1 MNENWNEL
9 EPQNNDDQE
18 ERRLKSWLKRGH
30 ERQFREQMVTGT
42 RLLQARKPQEA
53 LPLLKRAYEIRPN
66 DMDAAL
72 NLSSAYIML
81 GRHKLAVPV
90 LEEAVGQHPDNPR
103 LWINLGAAYL
113 GNPVLASSDAQLRA
127 IMAFQRA
134 LQIDPF
140 APSAAY
146 NIGLI
151 YVDRGEREEAI
162 AAFRLAARSDPGDMD
177 ARRMLRKLEGGA
189 GNLPDRPT
197 N

>member
-18 ERRLKSWLKRGH
+18 ERRLKSWLKHGH
-30 ERQFREQMVTGT
+30 ERQFREQMVMGT
-42 RLLQARKPQEA
+42 RLLQERKPKEA
-53 LPLLKRAYEIRPN
+53 LPLLKRAYEINPN

-90 LEEAVGQHPDNPR
+90 LEGAVEQHPDNPR

-113 GNPVLASSDAQLRA
+113 GNPVLASSDEQLRA
-127 IMAFQRA
+127 IMAFQHA
-134 LQIDPF
+134 LQVDPF

-151 YVDRGEREEAI
+151 YVDRGELNEAI
-162 AAFRLAARSDPGDMD
+162 AAFRLAAKSDPGDMD
-177 ARRMLRKLEGGA
+177 ARRMIRKLEGGA
-189 GNLPDRPT
+189 GELKGPQAN
-197 N
+197 

>member
-1 MNENWNEL
+1 M
-9 EPQNNDDQE
+9 
-18 ERRLKSWLKRGH
+18 KSWLKRGH

-53 LPLLKRAYEIRPN
+53 LPLLKRAYEIRPG

-90 LEEAVGQHPDNPR
+90 LEEAVVQHPDNPR

-113 GNPVLASSDAQLRA
+113 GNPVLASSDEQLRA
-127 IMAFQRA
+127 ILAFQRA

-177 ARRMLRKLEGGA
+177 ARRMLRKLEGGGA
-189 GNLPDRPT
+189 ELSDRPT